1 MDTWYWALEYVR
13 VFFAYVMILFVWP
26 SVVFRDYLRGRSRT
40 VRFAFCVTVPV
51 VLLNTVVLSLGVFH
65 ILYGWLIA
73 VLFYGTLLLGLLRW
87 YPVRREQIKKIS
99 RLFLGTYGIRLLL
112 LRLRNRV
119 KNGIGRAHAQF
130 RRSIRGRRCVYLMLG
145 VVVCFGM
152 VYFSYGAFH
161 DYSYGFGDM
170 YRHHSWIYG
179 LLNGTPFYE
188 GIYPEAMHCFI
199 YAMRVLFGVKIYSS
213 QLFLAG
219 IHVAVFLVSAY
230 LLLKELF
237 AWDGTAVLA
246 LALFLTVDLLCIDE
260 IFSMSRLQWTLPQE
274 FGLYTQF
281 LCALFLLRCLK
292 TDFSDRS
299 GSRRER
305 IRKFLTDENL
315 LLFLLSLAA
324 SLAIHFYVTMM
335 AFFLCVVIA
344 ACRLPSLFQKRR
356 FGSLVKAVCL
366 GVMIAVLPME
376 IAYAKGVPFQGSIG
390 WAVNVINGTDTA
402 EGRTSQAEQILEQ
415 EQTSSE
421 QTSKEQTWS
430 GERMTE
436 SGETTEAAVQPT
448 EQSHGGNGQTPDGGS
463 ADAGQNSAP
472 KQSAGNHM
480 LVMAERMAAS
490 FAGKAQLVWKY
501 GYVQLYREN
510 RAEWIVVFSGLALI
524 LWAVYRMAAGIIT
537 GLLKKGSDSKKIRQL
552 FDGYPVLVGISVLL
566 MIVYAAPFLGLPE
579 LIAGSRLCSTEQLFI
594 LAVVVIPVDLAAGA
608 IALTP
613 GRRVL
618 PLALAAGVAV
628 IYVGTRQLGIFH
640 GYLYYELTRYNAA
653 VMVTQDITDKFP
665 ENSCTIVSTTD
676 ELYQVI
682 EQGRHE
688 ELLTFLN
695 RVNGSGY
702 TLPTEY
708 IFVYVEKRPIQYA
721 QSHFFTGSDWL
732 AEEKYTSYYTTY
744 FSEGN
749 SINAS
754 EISREQAEKE
764 MMTFSKLSQTYSNLD
779 SRTIL
784 ESKAYEWCRK
794 FEASYPQEMKVYY
807 EDENFCCYM
816 IRQNTYRLYQLEES

>member
-1 MDTWYWALEYVR
+1 M
-13 VFFAYVMILFVWP
+13 
-26 SVVFRDYLRGRSRT
+26 
-40 VRFAFCVTVPV
+40 
-51 VLLNTVVLSLGVFH
+51 
-65 ILYGWLIA
+65 
-73 VLFYGTLLLGLLRW
+73 
-87 YPVRREQIKKIS
+87 
-99 RLFLGTYGIRLLL
+99 
-112 LRLRNRV
+112 
-119 KNGIGRAHAQF
+119 
-130 RRSIRGRRCVYLMLG
+130 
-145 VVVCFGM
+145 
-152 VYFSYGAFH
+152 
-161 DYSYGFGDM
+161 
-170 YRHHSWIYG
+170 
-179 LLNGTPFYE
+179 
-188 GIYPEAMHCFI
+188 
-199 YAMRVLFGVKIYSS
+199 
-213 QLFLAG
+213 
-219 IHVAVFLVSAY
+219 
-230 LLLKELF
+230 
-237 AWDGTAVLA
+237 LA

-292 TDFSDRS
+292 ADFSDRS

-305 IRKFLTDENL
+305 IRRFLTDENL
-315 LLFLLSLAA
+315 LLFLFSLAA

-335 AFFLCVVIA
+335 AFFICVVIA

-356 FGSLVKAVCL
+356 FGSLAKAVCL
-366 GVMIAVLPME
+366 GVLIAVLPMG

-390 WAVNVINGTDTA
+390 WAVNVMNGTDTA
-402 EGRTSQAEQILEQ
+402 EGRTSQAEQILEK
-415 EQTSSE
+415 ETAQTSST
-421 QTSKEQTWS
+421 QTSS

-448 EQSHGGNGQTPDGGS
+448 EQSNSGNGQTPDGGI
-463 ADAGQNSAP
+463 ADAGQTTP
-472 KQSAGNHM
+472 QKQSVGNHM
-480 LVMAERMAAS
+480 LAMAKRLAAS

-510 RAEWIVVFSGLALI
+510 RAEWIVFFSGLAFL
-524 LWAVYRMAAGIIT
+524 LWAVYRILAGIIT
-537 GLLKKGSDSKKIRQL
+537 GLLKKGQDRKRIRQL
-552 FDGYPVLVGISVLL
+552 YDGYSLLVGISVLF
-566 MIVYAAPFLGLPE
+566 MIVYAAPFLGMPE

-594 LAVVVIPVDLAAGA
+594 LAVVIIPVDLIAGA

-653 VMVTQDITDKFP
+653 VMVTQDIMDKFP
-665 ENSCTIVSTTD
+665 KNSYTIVSTTD

-721 QSHFFTGSDWL
+721 QSHFFTGPDWL

-754 EISREQAEKE
+754 EISREQADKE

-794 FEASYPQEMKVYY
+794 FEASYPQEIKVYY
-807 EDENFCCYM
+807 EDENFYCYI

>member
-87 YPVRREQIKKIS
+87 HPVRREQIKKIS

-130 RRSIRGRRCVYLMLG
+130 RQSIRGRRCVYLMLG

-344 ACRLPSLFQKRR
+344 ACRLPALFQKRR
-356 FGSLVKAVCL
+356 FVSLVKAVCL
-366 GVMIAVLPME
+366 GVLIAVLPMG

-415 EQTSSE
+415 TQTSSE
-421 QTSKEQTWS
+421 QTSKEQTSS

-436 SGETTEAAVQPT
+436 SGETTETAVQPT
-448 EQSHGGNGQTPDGGS
+448 EQSHGGNGQIPDGGI

-480 LVMAERMAAS
+480 LAMANGWRHRSPARHN
-490 FAGKAQLVWKY
+490 W
-501 GYVQLYREN
+501 
-510 RAEWIVVFSGLALI
+510 SGN
-524 LWAVYRMAAGIIT
+524 T
-537 GLLKKGSDSKKIRQL
+537 GMCSCTVKTGRN
-552 FDGYPVLVGISVLL
+552 
-566 MIVYAAPFLGLPE
+566 GL
-579 LIAGSRLCSTEQLFI
+579 CF
-594 LAVVVIPVDLAAGA
+594 LAVW
-608 IALTP
+608 
-613 GRRVL
+613 
-618 PLALAAGVAV
+618 
-628 IYVGTRQLGIFH
+628 H
-640 GYLYYELTRYNAA
+640 
-653 VMVTQDITDKFP
+653 
-665 ENSCTIVSTTD
+665 
-676 ELYQVI
+676 
-682 EQGRHE
+682 
-688 ELLTFLN
+688 
-695 RVNGSGY
+695 
-702 TLPTEY
+702 
-708 IFVYVEKRPIQYA
+708 
-721 QSHFFTGSDWL
+721 
-732 AEEKYTSYYTTY
+732 
-744 FSEGN
+744 
-749 SINAS
+749 
-754 EISREQAEKE
+754 
-764 MMTFSKLSQTYSNLD
+764 
-779 SRTIL
+779 
-784 ESKAYEWCRK
+784 
-794 FEASYPQEMKVYY
+794 
-807 EDENFCCYM
+807 
-816 IRQNTYRLYQLEES
+816 